1 MYVPFEELSPRARI
15 WIYQADRAFTE
26 AEAAEI
32 QDKIKSFVA
41 EWSAHGQQLHA
52 SGQLLHN
59 RFVVLGTDADVT
71 APSGCSI
78 DSSVKFIRTLETDY
92 KTSLF
97 DRTHLA
103 FQKNG
108 AIKIVH
114 LTEMPAAVSAG
125 EVTPETPYFD
135 NLVVE
140 AGDLKAD
147 WVKPA
152 GKTWLQKYFS

>member
-1 MYVPFEELSPRARI
+1 MYVPFEELSPKARI
-15 WIYQADRAFTE
+15 WIYQAAREFTE

-32 QDKIKSFVA
+32 QGKLKDFVT
-41 EWSAHGQQLHA
+41 EWSAHGQALHA

-78 DSSVKFIRTLETDY
+78 DSSTQFLRTLETGY
-92 KTSLF
+92 HTSLF
-97 DRTHLA
+97 DRTQLA

-108 AIKIVH
+108 AIKVVP
-114 LTEMPAAVSAG
+114 LTEMPAAVASKEITA
-125 EVTPETPYFD
+125 ETPYFD
-135 NLVVE
+135 NLVAE
-140 AGDLKAD
+140 AGSLKAD

-152 GKTWLQKYFS
+152 GKTWLEKYF